1 MGRISYLKIKCP
13 RCGEIGGLTYRKGV
27 GFCVNHGTKTSHKIR
42 DDEPVEII
50 YDNPDLSLFKYPGGD
65 TYLLPYLRGMIPPH
79 TCYVEVFGGSGKL
92 LLNKPPS
99 RVEVYNDIDGELVNL
114 FRVVKNREM
123 FRKFMNHLDM
133 VLYSREIFYE
143 YLRKLREGVG
153 DNIER
158 AVYLFYTLNASI
170 NGMGKSFSTSR
181 KDNTAKRFFNVVGR
195 LREIHRRLKRVV
207 VENLDFRDVMLKY
220 DSPQT
225 FFYLDPPHLYSSTE
239 KYSYYSARFTDN
251 DYLDLLNLLDKIEG
265 KFLLKQTLSTNYVLN
280 WARERGY
287 RVKTLQLA
295 NYMKLDRE
303 KRSTLKVVFVAN
315 YNL

>member
-13 RCGEIGGLTYRKGV
+13 RCGEPGGLTYRKGV
-27 GFCVNHGTKTSHKIR
+27 GFCVNHGTRTSHKIR

-50 YDNPDLSLFKYPGGD
+50 YDAPDLSLFKYPGGD
-65 TYLLPYLRGMIPPH
+65 AFLLPYLRGMIPPH

-114 FRVVKNREM
+114 FRVVKNRET
-123 FRKFMNHLDM
+123 FRKFMDLLDM

-143 YLRKLREGVG
+143 YLRRLREGVG
-153 DNIER
+153 DSVER
-158 AVYLFYTLNASI
+158 AVYLFYTLNASFD
-170 NGMGKSFSTSR
+170 GEGESFSTSR
-181 KDNTAKRFFNVVGR
+181 KKNMATRFFNVVGK
-195 LREIHRRLKRVV
+195 LRKIHRRLKHVV
-207 VENLDFRDVMLKY
+207 IENLDFREVIPKY

-225 FFYLDPPHLYSSTE
+225 FFYLDPPHLYTSTE
-239 KYSYYSARFTDN
+239 KESYYSVGFTDK

-287 RVKTLQLA
+287 RVKTLQLS
-295 NYMKLDRE
+295 NQMKLDRDR
-303 KRSTLKVVFVAN
+303 RSTLKVVFIAN